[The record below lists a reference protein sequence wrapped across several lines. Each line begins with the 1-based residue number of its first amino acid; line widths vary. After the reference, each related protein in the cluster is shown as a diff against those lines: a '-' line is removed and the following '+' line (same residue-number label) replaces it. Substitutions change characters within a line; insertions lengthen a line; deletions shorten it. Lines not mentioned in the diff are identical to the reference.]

1 MAPSRKSVLRTQFC
15 LDHRCN
21 QVLVRSIGISPAP
34 HSIQDIPNNQIWEK
48 SDHVQRENKEMRY
61 VLKIGQLTTTYDN
74 FDDFVEALREEAED
88 REFNRHID
96 LYVKVTNL
104 L

>member
-1 MAPSRKSVLRTQFC
+1 MY
-15 LDHRCN
+15 N
-21 QVLVRSIGISPAP
+21 
-34 HSIQDIPNNQIWEK
+34 EK
-48 SDHVQRENKEMRY
+48 TKKMRY
-61 VLKIGQLTTTYDN
+61 VLKIGQLTTTY

>member
-1 MAPSRKSVLRTQFC
+1 MLRTAFRIFRITRFGRNQTM
-15 LDHRCN
+15 CN
-21 QVLVRSIGISPAP
+21 
-34 HSIQDIPNNQIWEK
+34 EK
-48 SDHVQRENKEMRY
+48 AKKMRY

-96 LYVKVTNL
+96 LCVKVTNL

>member
-1 MAPSRKSVLRTQFC
+1 MY
-15 LDHRCN
+15 N
-21 QVLVRSIGISPAP
+21 
-34 HSIQDIPNNQIWEK
+34 EK
-48 SDHVQRENKEMRY
+48 TKKMRY

-74 FDDFVEALREEAED
+74 FDECGEALREEAED
-88 REFNRHID
+88 RDVNRHVD

>member
-1 MAPSRKSVLRTQFC
+1 MY
-15 LDHRCN
+15 N
-21 QVLVRSIGISPAP
+21 
-34 HSIQDIPNNQIWEK
+34 EK
-48 SDHVQRENKEMRY
+48 TKKMRY

-96 LYVKVTNL
+96 LYVKDTNL

>member
-1 MAPSRKSVLRTQFC
+1 MY
-15 LDHRCN
+15 N
-21 QVLVRSIGISPAP
+21 
-34 HSIQDIPNNQIWEK
+34 EK
-48 SDHVQRENKEMRY
+48 TKKMRY

-74 FDDFVEALREEAED
+74 FDDFVEALREEA
-88 REFNRHID
+88 RTANSIRHID

>member
-1 MAPSRKSVLRTQFC
+1 MY
-15 LDHRCN
+15 N
-21 QVLVRSIGISPAP
+21 
-34 HSIQDIPNNQIWEK
+34 EK
-48 SDHVQRENKEMRY
+48 TKKMRY

-88 REFNRHID
+88 REFNRHVD
-96 LYVKVTNL
+96 LYDKVTNL

>member
-1 MAPSRKSVLRTQFC
+1 MY
-15 LDHRCN
+15 N
-21 QVLVRSIGISPAP
+21 
-34 HSIQDIPNNQIWEK
+34 EK
-48 SDHVQRENKEMRY
+48 TKKMRY

-74 FDDFVEALREEAED
+74 FDDFVEA